1 MESLE
6 DHFNIHIPE
15 HISAI
20 KTYSPGKTI
29 PQLKE
34 EFGWDRVSILWNNE
48 NTLGF
53 SSKSKKAVVE
63 AYSKINFYPDPLS
76 IDLRTK
82 LAEKHHKSI
91 DEIILGNGSE
101 SVLMLAIRAIC
112 SGDDEFL
119 TSDGGFMIVYNWAK
133 INNTRCV
140 TTPMTDA
147 YGFDLEAIKK
157 RINRNTKIIYLANA
171 NNPTGSMISKEE
183 LKDFIAKVPDNILII
198 VDEAYFEFSKSIHR
212 DFPDSTEFER
222 PNVLTLRTFSKA
234 YGIAGVRLGYA
245 VGHPKVISSMMKSK
259 LTFEPTALA
268 QAAGLGA
275 LEDSDF
281 LDQTIDNNLQG
292 INYLYENFDALG
304 VRYVSTFANFI
315 MTVWRSS
322 EEVMRIFEG
331 LMKEGVLVRPLLP
344 PIDHCIRI
352 SVGLPKENKHL
363 VEVLSRSIKKP

>member
-1 MESLE
+1 
-6 DHFNIHIPE
+6 
-15 HISAI
+15 
-20 KTYSPGKTI
+20 
-29 PQLKE
+29 
-34 EFGWDRVSILWNNE
+34 
-48 NTLGF
+48 
-53 SSKSKKAVVE
+53 
-63 AYSKINFYPDPLS
+63 
-76 IDLRTK
+76 
-82 LAEKHHKSI
+82 
-91 DEIILGNGSE
+91 
-101 SVLMLAIRAIC
+101 
-112 SGDDEFL
+112 
-119 TSDGGFMIVYNWAK
+119 
-133 INNTRCV
+133 
-140 TTPMTDA
+140 
-147 YGFDLEAIKK
+147 
-157 RINRNTKIIYLANA
+157 
-171 NNPTGSMISKEE
+171 
-183 LKDFIAKVPDNILII
+183 
-198 VDEAYFEFSKSIHR
+198 
-212 DFPDSTEFER
+212 
-222 PNVLTLRTFSKA
+222 
-234 YGIAGVRLGYA
+234 
-245 VGHPKVISSMMKSK
+245 MKSK